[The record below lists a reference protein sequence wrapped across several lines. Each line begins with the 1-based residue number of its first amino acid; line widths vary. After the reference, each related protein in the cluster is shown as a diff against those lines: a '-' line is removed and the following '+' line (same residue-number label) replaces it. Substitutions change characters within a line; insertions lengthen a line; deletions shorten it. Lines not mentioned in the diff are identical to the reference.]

1 MKSNKHAKM
10 LLQLAGSWDRNKSP
24 VRLSLRHRLASYYP
38 NNHVVVTLYPSGYGY
53 VTYKRLF
60 YVVK

>member
-10 LLQLAGSWDRNKSP
+10 LLQSAGFWDCKKSP
-24 VRLSLRHRLASYYP
+24 VRLSLQHRLASYYP
-38 NNHVVVTLYPSGYGY
+38 NNHVIVTVYPSGYGQ
-53 VTYKRLF
+53 VIYKRLF

>member
-10 LLQLAGSWDRNKSP
+10 LLQSAGFWDRECSP
-24 VRLSLRHRLASYYP
+24 VRASLAHRLARYYP
-38 NNHVVVTLYPSGYGY
+38 NNHVIVTVDRSGFGQ
-53 VTYKRLF
+53 VIHKRLF